1 MTDTLGHP
9 KLEPSTTGELSAA
22 TRLLL
27 TFGVIAPLLNIFA
40 VLIIGALR
48 PGYNALVVP
57 DSNLELGPGGWMQIT
72 NYIVTGTLLLA
83 FTAGMR
89 RVMRTGRGSTWGP
102 ILLALYGFTFFAIG
116 PILPDPS
123 LGYPPGEP
131 EVLTVHGAVHILLG
145 LIQFTSLP
153 AACFVL
159 ARRAELGGRGW
170 YRYSV
175 ATGLLVPISYV
186 VFALIAKLVEGGP
199 AGLIERIGI
208 FAGGI
213 WVVGLAIRLMRKPG
227 PRARIA

>member
-9 KLEPSTTGELSAA
+9 KTAPDSTGDLSAA
-22 TRLLL
+22 TKLLL
-27 TFGVIAPLLNIFA
+27 TFGVIAPLLNIVA

-48 PGYNALVVP
+48 PDYNALVVP

-89 RVMRTGRGSTWGP
+89 RVMRTGRGGTWGP
-102 ILLALYGFTFFAIG
+102 ILLAIYGFTFFAIG

-131 EVLTVHGAVHILLG
+131 EVLTTHGVVHILLG
-145 LIQFTSLP
+145 LVQFTSLP

-159 ARRAELGGRGW
+159 ARRTELGGRGW

-186 VFALIAKLVEGGP
+186 VFALIAKLAEGGP

-213 WVVGLAIRLMRKPG
+213 WVVVLATRLMRKPG
-227 PRARIA
+227 PRARTA